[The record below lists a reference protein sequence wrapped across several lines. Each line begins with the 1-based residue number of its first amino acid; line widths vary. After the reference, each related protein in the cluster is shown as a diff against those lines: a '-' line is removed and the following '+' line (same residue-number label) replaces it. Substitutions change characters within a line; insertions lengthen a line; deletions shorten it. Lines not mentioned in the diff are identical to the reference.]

1 MDEGGSKL
9 RGALS
14 LSVALSV
21 CLSVFCVS
29 LSLSIC
35 LFLSLCLPASVCL
48 CVCLSEYLS
57 VCLCVSV
64 CLSVSLSLCLS
75 VFVCLSLSPPLS
87 PLQPKQQTN
96 LGVLQVGL
104 GGASPYEAEAD
115 LVLLGQVLK
124 AQDPD
129 VLLVLQRSGTHAQ
142 QVRQAGRVGQQ
153 QHHHEHPPESHHQPA
168 SQRARCSCVTWWCE
182 EKREWRFIQKKTLP
196 RTFTRRISPGCLP
209 KSDVLVCNLVMWEE
223 ERMEI

>member
-1 MDEGGSKL
+1 MDEGGSKI

-21 CLSVFCVS
+21 CLSVSVS
-29 LSLSIC
+29 
-35 LFLSLCLPASVCL
+35 PCL
-48 CVCLSEYLS
+48 CLS
-57 VCLCVSV
+57 VCFSLYVSLPLSV
-64 CLSVSLSLCLS
+64 SLNICLSVSVCLSLCLS
-75 VFVCLSLSPPLS
+75 VFVCLSPPPSLSLSLS

-168 SQRARCSCVTWWCE
+168 SQRARCSCVTWWCG
-182 EKREWRFIQKKTLP
+182 EKREWRF
-196 RTFTRRISPGCLP
+196 
-209 KSDVLVCNLVMWEE
+209 N
-223 ERMEI
+223 